1 MKTIELWFGKWD
13 SPSIFFNILSI
24 EFEIVPKIT
33 SLNELECFICCHG
46 DFNVQIRYADE
57 PFGTAGELVQ
67 KMLQLFDQLHF
78 KLGDR
83 HFDYTLL
90 GREQVTIDFSKCKY
104 MSELFKEMRTKMEW
118 DSWYGQNLDALWDI
132 LRGMTYKGDDFTII
146 RPRYFTG
153 IPHGENAAF
162 TDYVDKICSIFQKAQ
177 EQSILTVQF
186 KYTDNETENISDYMA

>member
-24 EFEIVPKIT
+24 EFESVPKIT

-57 PFGTAGELVQ
+57 PFGTAGELVL

-78 KLGDR
+78 KLRDR

-90 GREQVTIDFSKCKY
+90 GREQVTIDFSKCKD
-104 MSELFKEMRTKMEW
+104 MSELFKEMRKKME
-118 DSWYGQNLDALWDI
+118 
-132 LRGMTYKGDDFTII
+132 
-146 RPRYFTG
+146 
-153 IPHGENAAF
+153 
-162 TDYVDKICSIFQKAQ
+162 
-177 EQSILTVQF
+177 
-186 KYTDNETENISDYMA
+186 